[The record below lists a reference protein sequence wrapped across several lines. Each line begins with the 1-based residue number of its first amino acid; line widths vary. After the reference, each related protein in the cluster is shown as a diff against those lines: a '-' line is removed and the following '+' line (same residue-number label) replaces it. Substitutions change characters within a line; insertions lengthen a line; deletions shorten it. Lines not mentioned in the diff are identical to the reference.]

1 MSALFSTPKTPQLP
15 PPPAPPTRDDAADK
29 QAAADEARSQRAAAG
44 RSSTVLNTDE
54 GVGPETVGKKS
65 LLG

>member
-1 MSALFSTPKTPQLP
+1 MSALFSTPKTPDLP

-29 QAAADEARSQRAAAG
+29 QAAADEERRKRAAAG
-44 RSSTVLNTDE
+44 RASTVLTSDATL
-54 GVGPETVGKKS
+54 GPENIGKKE